1 MSELSIGL
9 RGWVQIANFLSCG
22 ALFLLFARGV
32 AAEFPTGKASRGGP
46 MLLALIGLSLMASGP
61 LVTNLNS
68 ARHGLA
74 PSPH

>member
-1 MSELSIGL
+1 
-9 RGWVQIANFLSCG
+9 
-22 ALFLLFARGV
+22 
-32 AAEFPTGKASRGGP
+32 